1 VSEKWTYM
9 GHDVDNIVGFIIFY
23 FSKIF
28 KKDRREHIYKIVGSA
43 EELIQ
48 LSRVLQA

>member
-1 VSEKWTYM
+1 M
-9 GHDVDNIVGFIIFY
+9 DDIVGFIIFY

-28 KKDRREHIYKIVGSA
+28 KKDRCEHIYKIVGSA

-48 LSRVLQA
+48 LSWVLQA